1 MGRVRRLAA
10 GLAAGAMGLLAVG
23 AAAAQADGY
32 VYLQCD
38 FPAASSGQ
46 GATSDQL
53 KIGRGDWFSMNAE
66 KGAWGS
72 SLCRTDFSANYRGEC
87 SFTGTKFELVAT
99 SGSAKQTTT
108 INRTDGT
115 IVRQSAESRITG
127 ACKAIPPPATRPRQP

>member
-1 MGRVRRLAA
+1 MGRVRGLAA
-10 GLAAGAMGLLAVG
+10 GLAAGAMGLLAAG

-46 GATSDQL
+46 GAISDQL

-72 SLCRTDFSANYRGEC
+72 SLCRTDFSANYRGQC
-87 SFTGTKFELVAT
+87 LFTETKFELVAT
-99 SGSAKQTTT
+99 AGSIKQTTT
-108 INRTDGT
+108 ISRTDGT
-115 IVRQSAESRITG
+115 IVRHSAEGHVEG
-127 ACKAIPPPATRPRQP
+127 ACKAIPPPPARPRQS